1 MLDFMRRRT
10 RSVGVKILFGII
22 ALVFVFW
29 GVGGQNEG
37 QAVDAVAT
45 VDDRPISARDFQRAY
60 ENVQAAYRNIYK
72 ENWDPELIQTLN
84 LKDQTL
90 EQLIDMRLMAAEAHR
105 IGMTVSDD
113 EVRASITALPA
124 FQAYGSFSPERYR
137 RVLRSF
143 RMTPR
148 EFEDDQRTQLLTE
161 KFRDFILDTV
171 EVSDSELRDMFAAR
185 QDTVNLRF
193 VKIASAALLD
203 EVTVETEALQTYYE
217 THRESFRQPERV
229 RFSYVAYPAERF
241 EPNDAISDQDIEA
254 VYQRDR
260 DNRFTTPERIKA
272 RHILLRLDPNTS
284 EEEKTVVRVA
294 AAALLEQ
301 IRDGADFAALAREHS
316 EDTATGA
323 KGGDLGFFSR
333 GAMVK
338 PFEDAAFELSIGEIS
353 EPVETQFGFHLIQL
367 EDRQPAQPRPL
378 DEVRDE
384 IHEELTTQRAQEH
397 ARQASQEDHRQFGTG
412 TTLADLARARALQL
426 VESPWV
432 SRNETLPDLG
442 RQPQIL
448 QAAFSTELDQLGA
461 PVEVGG
467 TSYLVLPHER
477 RPSQIPDFAE
487 VRDEVEGHYKAEQA
501 EALARQKAEGWLTRA
516 TRDKS
521 LDPLAE
527 EEALEIEET
536 GEFTRQGTYIPKIG
550 SLPALKKAAFR
561 LTEAAPVVPAV
572 YVWGG
577 NAFVAQLVEHHPA
590 STAEFE
596 QEKDSLRQELIDRKR
611 VEAGQAFLRHLKKHA
626 TIEMNQAALLRLTS

>member
-10 RSVGVKILFGII
+10 RSIGVKILFGII
-22 ALVFVFW
+22 ALVFIFW

-37 QAVDAVAT
+37 QAIDAVAT

-60 ENVQAAYRNIYK
+60 ENVQATYRNIYK
-72 ENWDPELIQTLN
+72 ENWNPELIQTLN

-90 EQLIDMRLMAAEAHR
+90 EQLIDMRLMAAEARR

-113 EVRASITALPA
+113 EVRASITELPA

-148 EFEDDQRTQLLTE
+148 EFEDDQRTQLLTA
-161 KFRDFILDTV
+161 KFRDFILGTV
-171 EVSDSELRDMFAAR
+171 EVSDSELRDVFASR

-193 VKIASAALLD
+193 VKIASATLLD
-203 EVTVETEALQTYYE
+203 EVTVEAEALQTYYE

-229 RFSYVAYPAERF
+229 RFSYIAYPVEHFA
-241 EPNDAISDQDIEA
+241 PDDAVSDQDIEA
-254 VYQRDR
+254 MYQRDR
-260 DNRFTTPERIKA
+260 DTRFSTPERIRA
-272 RHILLRLDPNTS
+272 RHILLHLDPNAS
-284 EEEKTVVRVA
+284 EADKDVVRIT

-301 IRDGADFAALAREHS
+301 IRDGADFATLAQEHS
-316 EDTATGA
+316 EDTATGT

-338 PFEDAAFELSIGEIS
+338 PFEDAAFELSVGEVS
-353 EPVETQFGFHLIQL
+353 EPVETSFGLHLIRL

-378 DEVRDE
+378 DEVREE
-384 IHEELTTQRAQEH
+384 IEEELTRQRAQER
-397 ARQASQEDHRQFGTG
+397 ARQAAQEDHQQFGTR
-412 TTLADLARARALQL
+412 TTLAELVEARGLEV
-426 VESPWV
+426 VESPLV
-432 SRNETLPDLG
+432 SRDETLPDLG
-442 RQPQIL
+442 RQPQL
-448 QAAFSTELDQLGA
+448 LRAAFSTELDRLSA
-461 PVEVGG
+461 PVEIGG

-477 RPSQIPDFAE
+477 RPSQILDFVE
-487 VRDEVEGHYKAEQA
+487 VRDEVEGRYKAEQA
-501 EALARQKAEGWLTRA
+501 ETLARHKAEGWLTRA
-516 TRDKS
+516 TQDKS
-521 LDPLAE
+521 LAPLAE

-561 LTEAAPVVPAV
+561 LTEEDQIVPAV

-577 NAFVAQLVEHHPA
+577 NAFVAQLVEHRSA
-590 STAEFE
+590 SATEFE
-596 QEKDSLRQELIDRKR
+596 QEKDSLRQELTDRKR

-626 TIEMNQAALLRLTS
+626 TIQMNQAALLRLSS

>member
-10 RSVGVKILFGII
+10 RSIGVKILFGII
-22 ALVFVFW
+22 ALVFIFW

-37 QAVDAVAT
+37 QAIDAVAT

-60 ENVQAAYRNIYK
+60 ENVQATYRNIYK
-72 ENWDPELIQTLN
+72 ENWNPELIQTLN

-90 EQLIDMRLMAAEAHR
+90 EQLIDMRLMAAEARR

-113 EVRASITALPA
+113 EVRASIAELPA

-148 EFEDDQRTQLLTE
+148 EFEDDQRTQLLTA
-161 KFRDFILDTV
+161 KFRDFILGTV
-171 EVSDSELRDMFAAR
+171 EISDSELRDVFASR

-193 VKIASAALLD
+193 VKISSATLLD
-203 EVTVETEALQTYYE
+203 EVAVGADALQTYYE

-229 RFSYVAYPAERF
+229 RFSYVAYPAEHF
-241 EPNDAISDQDIEA
+241 APDDAVSDQDIAA

-260 DNRFTTPERIKA
+260 DSRFTTPERIRA
-272 RHILLRLDPNTS
+272 RHILLRLEPDAS
-284 EEEKTVVRVA
+284 EADKDVTRIA

-301 IRDGADFAALAREHS
+301 IRDGADFATLAQEHS

-338 PFEDAAFELSIGEIS
+338 PFEDAAFELSVGEIS
-353 EPVETQFGFHLIQL
+353 EPVETQFGLHLIRL

-378 DEVRDE
+378 DEVREE
-384 IHEELTTQRAQEH
+384 IEEELARQRAQERARH
-397 ARQASQEDHRQFGTG
+397 AAQEDHQQFG
-412 TTLADLARARALQL
+412 ARATLTELTEARGLE
-426 VESPWV
+426 VVGSPLV
-432 SRNETLPDLG
+432 SRDETLPDLG
-442 RQPQIL
+442 RQPQLL
-448 QAAFSTELDQLGA
+448 QAAFSTELDQLST
-461 PVEVGG
+461 PVEIGE

-477 RPSQIPDFAE
+477 RPSQISDFDE
-487 VRDEVEGHYKAEQA
+487 VRDEVEGRYKAEQA
-501 EALARQKAEGWLTRA
+501 EALARRKAEDWVARA
-516 TRDKS
+516 TQDKS

-561 LTEAAPVVPAV
+561 LTEEKPIVPAV

-590 STAEFE
+590 SAAEFE
-596 QEKDSLRQELIDRKR
+596 QEKDSLRQELTDRKR

-626 TIEMNQAALLRLTS
+626 TIEMNQAALLRLSS